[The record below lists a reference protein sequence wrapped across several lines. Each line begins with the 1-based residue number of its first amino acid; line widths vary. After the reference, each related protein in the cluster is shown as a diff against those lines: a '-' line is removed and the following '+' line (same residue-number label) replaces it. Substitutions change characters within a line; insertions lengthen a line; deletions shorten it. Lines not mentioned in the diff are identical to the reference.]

1 MGTHPIF
8 ESDFDCLTE
17 ERSRMRT
24 ASVGSGRSSK
34 SYSYRVR
41 SRNSEVDETLFASP
55 KKQSP
60 RKVAP
65 PRERETVQVITKD
78 LIRNVI
84 VPAKDP
90 SGQSLVLERQS
101 FNRIKNAA
109 KVRPQSAIQREAL
122 NRQQQK
128 EELAAAAA
136 ERKARFQE
144 LDLNR
149 QQADGL
155 NDLEEEAKKENEHL
169 LERAKNLRME
179 QEDKIKKLNELIL
192 NAKCHAVR
200 DVQIREKEE
209 IKRDIQNEDK
219 RMDVMMEVHRVNGVK
234 ETELVEEMKEKQRR
248 EGARQILEQIKFN
261 TENRLLEEEKKN
273 AEAQ

>member
-1 MGTHPIF
+1 
-8 ESDFDCLTE
+8 
-17 ERSRMRT
+17 MRT
-24 ASVGSGRSSK
+24 ASVGSGRSNK

-60 RKVAP
+60 RKVVAP

-90 SGQSLVLERQS
+90 SGQSLVLKRQN

-109 KVRPQSAIQREAL
+109 KVRPQSAIQQEAL
-122 NRQQQK
+122 TRQQQK

-144 LDLNR
+144 LDLSR
-149 QQADGL
+149 KQTDGL

-192 NAKCHAVR
+192 NAKV
-200 DVQIREKEE
+200 
-209 IKRDIQNEDK
+209 
-219 RMDVMMEVHRVNGVK
+219 
-234 ETELVEEMKEKQRR
+234 
-248 EGARQILEQIKFN
+248 
-261 TENRLLEEEKKN
+261 
-273 AEAQ
+273 